1 MSTSRQSQER
11 AGESFGDRI
20 WNLFASVKLSFA
32 LLLVLAAV
40 SIVGTLLPQKEPAQV
55 YLREFGSFW
64 GKLILGLRLDDAYHA
79 PWFLVILGLLAA
91 NLVICSLNRLPV
103 SLKAMRRDPAREA
116 ERMRRPEHRFTLAG
130 GLDEWLGRV
139 EEVLRRRVGAV
150 HRAEIDDGVVLFAQ
164 RGAWSRLAVYL
175 VHASVLIIFAGAMV
189 GNFFGF
195 SGYLTLDQ
203 GAVSES
209 IELDGGGHRRLG
221 FAVRLDK
228 FSITYYPGSRMPSEY
243 RSEVTFLKQGREV
256 KKAVLRVNHPA
267 EFEGIDFYQSSYGQ
281 RVRSVV
287 FAFTRGGES
296 RRVELVPHRWRELPG
311 GGRAGI
317 MDYRD
322 EVHMGRMYSGP
333 LARVAYQES
342 KEARPVVLTAFKR
355 GSRMP
360 VRGKV
365 KFEILEAVVV
375 PYSGL
380 QVKYDP
386 GVWLVWVGC
395 SLMVL
400 GFILTFYFSHQKVW
414 VRLRPTGEGRLRVE
428 IAGGTNKNR
437 GVLAR
442 LLERLAAE
450 LKESAARDRA

>member
-1 MSTSRQSQER
+1 MSTSRQSQDQTR
-11 AGESFGDRI
+11 ESFGDRI
-20 WNLFASVKLSFA
+20 WNLFASVKLSFT
-32 LLLVLAAV
+32 LLLILAAV
-40 SIVGTLLPQKEPAQV
+40 SIVGTLLPQKEPAEV

-64 GKLILGLRLDDAYHA
+64 GQLILALRLNDAYHA
-79 PWFLVILGLLAA
+79 PWFLVILGMLAA

-103 SLKAMRRDPAREA
+103 SLKAMRRDPAQEVA
-116 ERMRRPEHRFTLAG
+116 RMRRPEHSFTLAG
-130 GLDEWLGRV
+130 GQEQWLGRV
-139 EEVLRRRVGAV
+139 EELLRRRVGAV
-150 HRAEIDDGVVLFAQ
+150 HRAETDEGVVFFAQ
-164 RGAWSRLAVYL
+164 KGAWSRLAVYL

-203 GAVSES
+203 GAVSET

-228 FSITYYPGSRMPSEY
+228 FTVTYYPGSRMPSEY
-243 RSEVTFLKQGREV
+243 RSDITFLKGDQEV
-256 KKAVLRVNHPA
+256 KKAVLLVNHPA

-281 RVRSVV
+281 RVRSVE
-287 FAFTRGGES
+287 FSFTRKGKTQQ
-296 RRVELVPHRWRELPG
+296 VELVPHHWRDLPG

-342 KEARPVVLTAFKR
+342 KEARPMVLTAFKT
-355 GSRMP
+355 GARMP
-360 VRGKV
+360 VRGPV
-365 KFEILEAVVV
+365 KFEIVKAEVV

-386 GVWLVWVGC
+386 GVWFIWVGC
-395 SLMVL
+395 TLMVL

-414 VRLRPTGEGRLRVE
+414 VRLRSTDKGRLRVE

-450 LKESAARDRA
+450 LKQAPAQG